1 MRNICLT
8 LVAAG
13 TLFLLSACSDPY
25 EREIPASG
33 FVAAGE
39 AEDIVGRLNDSDKD
53 LFRRWAK
60 RAPTNERFPGEAI
73 PRSVRSAL
81 TNQTRFEA
89 LQAEKSAKDAEKI
102 AEEERV
108 AKEKQKQVD
117 EQRDAYQ
124 KMKETDSF
132 IKEYFIANPVS
143 YNLVPIFNSYGA
155 LSHREWQFNVRLTN
169 RTPNEIIGVSGL
181 VLVKN
186 AFGEEIDWYDFRVEP
201 KISPGKTIDYT
212 FSMRHNP
219 KDPAHMAM
227 LNTETLFFEWLFDSL
242 AFRDGTKL
250 DYQSLIDSG
259 DIQPNSVDA
268 QKPATSI

>member
-39 AEDIVGRLNDSDKD
+39 AEDIAGRLNDSDKD

-132 IKEYFIANPVS
+132 IKEYFIAS
-143 YNLVPIFNSYGA
+143 SVP
-155 LSHREWQFNVRLTN
+155 
-169 RTPNEIIGVSGL
+169 
-181 VLVKN
+181 
-186 AFGEEIDWYDFRVEP
+186 
-201 KISPGKTIDYT
+201 
-212 FSMRHNP
+212 
-219 KDPAHMAM
+219 
-227 LNTETLFFEWLFDSL
+227 TLFEQIQLISQICRNFVLDGSRKQLIQRDSL
-242 AFRDGTKL
+242 EHR
-250 DYQSLIDSG
+250 Q
-259 DIQPNSVDA
+259 A
-268 QKPATSI
+268 QDL

>member
-39 AEDIVGRLNDSDKD
+39 AEDIAGRLNDSDKD

-102 AEEERV
+102 A
-108 AKEKQKQVD
+108 A
-117 EQRDAYQ
+117 AQ
-124 KMKETDSF
+124 KMLATAFVLSET
-132 IKEYFIANPVS
+132 P
-143 YNLVPIFNSYGA
+143 P
-155 LSHREWQFNVRLTN
+155 LSC
-169 RTPNEIIGVSGL
+169 PD
-181 VLVKN
+181 VL
-186 AFGEEIDWYDFRVEP
+186 GW
-201 KISPGKTIDYT
+201 
-212 FSMRHNP
+212 
-219 KDPAHMAM
+219 
-227 LNTETLFFEWLFDSL
+227 
-242 AFRDGTKL
+242 
-250 DYQSLIDSG
+250 
-259 DIQPNSVDA
+259 VDA
-268 QKPATSI
+268 DGFHTEAE